1 MLLSKY
7 DEEWMNLIDN
17 DPTKFL
23 ALDDVIDKRNNL
35 NKFKSEFHQQIQ
47 LQLNTKCNY
56 TCVDMMIVKDSAD
69 PTESDSVKEDHT
81 FYIPRVATK
90 RGAILSWA
98 LPTT

>member
-17 DPTKFL
+17 DPSL

-35 NKFKSEFHQQIQ
+35 NKFKSKINIIK
-47 LQLNTKCNY
+47 LNSFNCFY
-56 TCVDMMIVKDSAD
+56 TLVIDMMIVKDSAD

>member
-1 MLLSKY
+1 
-7 DEEWMNLIDN
+7 
-17 DPTKFL
+17 
-23 ALDDVIDKRNNL
+23 
-35 NKFKSEFHQQIQ
+35 
-47 LQLNTKCNY
+47 
-56 TCVDMMIVKDSAD
+56 MMIVKDSAD